1 MTEVRAIATTAAMI
15 CSVLLAAGCAGSGP
29 KQTAHYTTPPETT
42 DSGVSLN
49 SPRVE
54 QIQLARSSSPLF
66 SIFPAA
72 QGTKACAI
80 PAGGLAPNHLHGTC
94 RTVVRSARTHEP
106 AIIVTFTE
114 TWMPGGKCPPGA
126 YCPVSWP
133 LHHTWTIVEGTPV
146 ITPGA
151 RLHILARRQSGMP
164 APQFND

>member
-1 MTEVRAIATTAAMI
+1 MTEVRAIANTAAVI

-72 QGTKACAI
+72 PGTKACAI

-94 RTVVRSARTHEP
+94 RTVVRPARTHEP
-106 AIIVTFTE
+106 AITVNFTE
-114 TWMPGGKCPPGA
+114 TWTYECRSMF
-126 YCPVSWP
+126 CPVVMP
-133 LHHTWTIVEGTPV
+133 LHHTWTIIEGTPV